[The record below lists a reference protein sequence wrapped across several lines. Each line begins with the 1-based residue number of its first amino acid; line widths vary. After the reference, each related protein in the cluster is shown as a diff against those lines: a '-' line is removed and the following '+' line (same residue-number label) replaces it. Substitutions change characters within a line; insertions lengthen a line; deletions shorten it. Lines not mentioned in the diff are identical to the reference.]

1 MESCRVEC
9 ASRSFSKVISDHSR
23 GFTSMSPSSTAERN
37 LQTLT
42 PEREMGKKERKRGKK
57 EKKRGEKR
65 ARRGAFFE
73 KLYKHGTNIIT
84 ISLCITYSYQ

>member
-1 MESCRVEC
+1 
-9 ASRSFSKVISDHSR
+9 
-23 GFTSMSPSSTAERN
+23 MSPSSTAEQD

-42 PEREMGKKERKRGKK
+42 PEREMGKKERERGKK

-65 ARRGAFFE
+65 EREERIRRGALFE
-73 KLYKHGTNIIT
+73 KLYKYGTGVIT